1 MLKYLEMVVLEKFVY
16 WAISLKVMFFFVMAK
31 VLLMVLMDRKVTGQG
46 LAGLIFYGSGQYS
59 GKSYYNRIENGRQ
72 LKNKRLRYR

>member
-1 MLKYLEMVVLEKFVY
+1 
-16 WAISLKVMFFFVMAK
+16 MAK